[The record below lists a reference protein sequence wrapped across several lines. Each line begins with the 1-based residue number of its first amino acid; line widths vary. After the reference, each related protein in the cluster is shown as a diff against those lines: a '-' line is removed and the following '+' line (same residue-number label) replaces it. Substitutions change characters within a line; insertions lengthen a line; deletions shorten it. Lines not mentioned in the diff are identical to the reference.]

1 MQSGA
6 IPITDKRG
14 IISHFTRRTAAAP
27 EAAILQEGKPINR
40 SLLGFLL
47 QADLANDVD
56 EISSLEGQLVW
67 LIGRAVPQTLVVV
80 SVIFGP
86 G

>member
-14 IISHFTRRTAAAP
+14 IISYFTRHAEAAP
-27 EAAILQEGKPINR
+27 EAAILYEGKTINR

-47 QADLANDVD
+47 QADLADDVD